1 MLKDLVEHAMR
12 RARQIGR
19 ITAGRLFGTIPN
31 TSGKYIAIMDLEERA
46 IYCRAEMNAV
56 AALLI
61 KKGLITSEEFQAQL
75 AEELNHLAD
84 SYQAKIPE
92 VLFTPIGMT
101 VTDVKAFAER
111 AKREGWPP

>member
-1 MLKDLVEHAMR
+1 MR

-19 ITAGRLFGTIPN
+19 ITAGRMFGTIAN
-31 TSGKYIAIMDLEERA
+31 TNGKYIAIMDLEERS
-46 IYCRAEMNAV
+46 IYCRAEVNALT
-56 AALLI
+56 ALLI
-61 KKGLITSEEFQAQL
+61 KKGLFSNEEFQTQL

-84 SYQAKIPE
+84 LYQAKIPE

-111 AKREGWPP
+111 AKREKWPP